1 MGKDDKVSRILRVRL
16 VASNPEALAEV
27 LKLGPFDWGGRGPRT
42 GPQGRLGGE
51 VYVSPQ
57 KLEELKKIAQCEV
70 ELIEDATEVGRKR
83 QQEVGKGDR
92 FEGGKKA
99 PRGLGKKG

>member
-1 MGKDDKVSRILRVRL
+1 MGKGDKESRILRVRL
-16 VASNPEALAEV
+16 VAADPVALAEV
-27 LKLGPFDWGGRGPRT
+27 LKLGPLDWGGRGPRT
-42 GPQGRLGGE
+42 RPQGQIGGE
-51 VYVSPQ
+51 VYVSPGQ
-57 KLEELKKIAQCEV
+57 LEKLKKVLRCTV
-70 ELIEDATEVGRKR
+70 ELIEDATEVGQKR